1 MVPLVV
7 NDVRDKAFI
16 AILPEES
23 LWTSEFAVAVVDI
36 WDVFNLL
43 ISIVLFIKDADK
55 LFAESV
61 KVISFG
67 DVVVNAFKYL
77 LVVPCFKSSVVFAF
91 NLVSN
96 LESV

>member
-7 NDVRDKAFI
+7 NDVRDKAFT
-16 AILPEES
+16 AILPEAS

-43 ISIVLFIKDADK
+43 ISIVLFINDPDK

-61 KVISFG
+61 IMISFG
-67 DVVVNAFKYL
+67 DVVVNAFIYL
-77 LVVPCFKSSVVFAF
+77 VFDSCIKSSVVC
-91 NLVSN
+91 V
-96 LESV
+96 